1 MKKLRGTYR
10 AREIDKLVVKGK
22 TQPVGVYEVL
32 EYHTDESFPNLMEV
46 LGLFKHG
53 LTLYRAGKWDGA
65 IAAFKGA
72 AALNPTDVLPPL
84 YIERCQHLKANPP
97 EGEWDGVWVMTEK

>member
-1 MKKLRGTYR
+1 M
-10 AREIDKLVVKGK
+10 
-22 TQPVGVYEVL
+22 
-32 EYHTDESFPNLMEV
+32 MEV

-53 LTLYRAGKWDGA
+53 ITQYRAAKWDGA

-72 AALNPTDVLPPL
+72 SALNPGDTLAPL
-84 YIERCQHLKANPP
+84 YIERCEVLKANPP